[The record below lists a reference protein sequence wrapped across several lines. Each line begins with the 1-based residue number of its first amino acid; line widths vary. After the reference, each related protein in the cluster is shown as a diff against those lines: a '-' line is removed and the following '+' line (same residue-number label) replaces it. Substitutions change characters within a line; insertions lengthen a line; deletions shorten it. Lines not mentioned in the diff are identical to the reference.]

1 MAVDGPKSPGE
12 IANIPGYRR
21 PEPPVDGCK
30 TGIDVLKMPGEMAQI
45 SRSWGCTAQFTPPPP
60 RSSGA
65 CRCR

>member
-30 TGIDVLKMPGEMAQI
+30 TVSDVLKMPREIAKVPGI
-45 SRSWGCTAQFTPPPP
+45 RHP
-60 RSSGA
+60 
-65 CRCR
+65 